1 MMQLETKV
9 HPHDFS
15 LPPSLNASHPPERRG
30 LRRDQV
36 KMMVLDRLTGNI
48 QHEQFIQIEKYLN
61 SGDILVL
68 NNSRTIPAI
77 LKGTLHRNGKVIGTN
92 VEMRLARKKND
103 SVWEVLIV
111 ATNVKSG
118 DCFKFSET
126 LEANVIG
133 EVFKSPLKMIQ
144 FNLRG
149 KDLYNE
155 IYSMGEPI
163 RYEYIHHPWN
173 LDYYQTVFAS
183 QPGSVEMPS
192 AGRAFSWELLL
203 KLQQKGVKLAFL
215 QLHTGLSYLLDDEYS
230 HSPEGHFEEYS
241 IRQEDME
248 ALVKAKDSGAKV
260 IAVGTTVVRALE
272 TAASNSTIQGWTNL
286 YITSDYELKLVDGI
300 ITGFHE
306 PKASHLDML
315 AAFVDEI
322 KLLEAY
328 NIAIEQKYLW
338 HEFGDINLII

>member
-1 MMQLETKV
+1 MM
-9 HPHDFS
+9 
-15 LPPSLNASHPPERRG
+15 
-30 LRRDQV
+30 
-36 KMMVLDRLTGNI
+36 DRVTGNVI
-48 QHEQFIQIEKYLN
+48 HDQFVQIEKYFN

-68 NNSRTIPAI
+68 NNSRTIPAF
-77 LKGTLHRNGKVIGTN
+77 LKGTWHRKGKVIGTD
-92 VEMRLARKKND
+92 VEMRLARKM
-103 SVWEVLIV
+103 SASEWEVLIV

-118 DCFKFSET
+118 DCIKFSEN
-126 LEANVIG
+126 LEAKVIG
-133 EVFKSPLKMIQ
+133 GVFKSPLKMIH

-149 KDLYNE
+149 KVLYNE
-155 IYSMGEPI
+155 IYSIGEPI

-203 KLQQKGVKLAFL
+203 KLQQKGVRLAFL
-215 QLHTGLSYLLDDEYS
+215 QLHTGLSYFPDDEFA
-230 HSPEGHFEEYS
+230 HSPVEHFEEYS

-248 ALVKAKDSGAKV
+248 ALIKAKDSGAKV
-260 IAVGTTVVRALE
+260 IAAGTTVVRALE

-286 YITSDYELKLVDGI
+286 YITSDYQLQLVDGI

>member
-1 MMQLETKV
+1 MELKTKA
-9 HPHDFS
+9 HQHDFY
-15 LPPSLNASHPPERRG
+15 LPSFLNASHPPERRG

-36 KMMVLDRLTGNI
+36 KMMVLDRITGNVV
-48 QHEQFIQIEKYLN
+48 HDQFIQLEQYLN
-61 SGDILVL
+61 AGDILVL

-77 LKGTLHRNGKVIGTN
+77 LKGEWHRNGKVFGTN
-92 VEMRLARKKND
+92 VELRLARKKND
-103 SVWEVLIV
+103 SVWEALII
-111 ATNVKSG
+111 AKNVETG
-118 DCFKFSET
+118 DCFKFSE
-126 LEANVIG
+126 AFAAKVVG

-144 FNLRG
+144 FTLQG
-149 KDLYNE
+149 KDLYEE

-215 QLHTGLSYLLDDEYS
+215 QLHTGLSYLLDDEYA
-230 HSPEGHFEEYS
+230 HSPEDHFEEYS
-241 IRQEDME
+241 ILHEDME
-248 ALVKAKDSGAKV
+248 AIVKAKGSGGRI
-260 IAVGTTVVRALE
+260 IAAGTTVVRALE
-272 TAASNSTIQGWTNL
+272 TAAANSTIKGWTNL
-286 YITSDYELKLVDGI
+286 YITSDYELQLVDGI

-315 AAFVDEI
+315 TAFIDENM
-322 KLLEAY
+322 LFEAY
-328 NIAIEQKYLW
+328 NIAIQQHYLW